1 MSATRTRKKPAAFAP
16 PPAVA
21 TAAASLGPAMPATAA
36 EILRGALPN
45 SVTDTYWESLQ
56 RHGDAQA
63 MLQHVAKD
71 TAERMAG
78 AASSLGYLQIFFS
91 ANDRHPALQFIAAS
105 LRDQARLL
113 DAAVRAVHVQFRE
126 QEKAEDAAREA
137 RAKLREKV
145 S

>member
-21 TAAASLGPAMPATAA
+21 TAAASLGAGMPATAA

-45 SVTDTYWESLQ
+45 SLTDTYWNSLLEA
-56 RHGDAQA
+56 GDAQSV
-63 MLQHVAKD
+63 LRHVAADAAKS
-71 TAERMAG
+71 MAG
-78 AASSLGYLQIFFS
+78 AVSALNYLQIFFGS
-91 ANDRHPALQFIAAS
+91 NDRNPGLEFVASS
-105 LRDQARLL
+105 LRNQARLL

-137 RAKLREKV
+137 RAKRREKV